1 MVRALSREQ
10 SILKTKYPNPT
21 KMFDQL
27 PGRQVQSFTLE
38 NNADDGDDVDQSR
51 SYIVPRV
58 LGERLGD
65 CQYIGSPLNRVRGPV
80 KASCTDGHGCAA
92 PETPTRQEKQFLSG
106 TYITYSS
113 LLSVFI
119 AQ

>member
-1 MVRALSREQ
+1 
-10 SILKTKYPNPT
+10 
-21 KMFDQL
+21 MFDQL

-80 KASCTDGHGCAA
+80 KASRTDGHGCAA